1 MQSAGLPSLREDT
14 FCQLFH
20 WHLLLML
27 SSEQKSKPIISLL
40 DLGSLIQLRS
50 NENTTAFNFFVLCL
64 RDFFQIYF
72 VSSLYYWFFFLAVQ
86 QFSQDEETFFLL
98 SCTYS
103 PYLTC
108 SIVFCVLF
116 ATFPKLPWRILLWQ
130 SKKLLLSDLIL
141 LRRFSLVAESA
152 DWSLFYA

>member
-1 MQSAGLPSLREDT
+1 MQSAGLLSLREDT

-40 DLGSLIQLRS
+40 DLGSLIQLCG

-64 RDFFQIYF
+64 QDFFQIQL
-72 VSSLYYWFFFLAVQ
+72 VSSLYYWFFFLAVH

-98 SCTYS
+98 SCVHS

-116 ATFPKLPWRILLWQ
+116 ATFPKLPWRILLWRF
-130 SKKLLLSDLIL
+130 KKLLSSDLIL
-141 LRRFSLVAESA
+141 LHRFSLIAESA
-152 DWSLFYA
+152 GENLFCA